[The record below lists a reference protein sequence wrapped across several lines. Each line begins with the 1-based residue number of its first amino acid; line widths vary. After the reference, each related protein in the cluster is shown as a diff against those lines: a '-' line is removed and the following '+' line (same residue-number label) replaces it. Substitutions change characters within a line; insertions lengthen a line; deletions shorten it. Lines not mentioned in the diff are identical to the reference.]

1 MNYNEKKSN
10 IFNNPRSFYSI
21 IIIFTHFLLEGANDR
36 INFKGKDYFIF
47 GINIGWL
54 DGHYC
59 WDFGFNEVYGWG
71 PGYNST
77 HV

>member
-1 MNYNEKKSN
+1 
-10 IFNNPRSFYSI
+10 
-21 IIIFTHFLLEGANDR
+21 LLEGANDR